1 MYKIDI
7 EPVEK
12 PKSRAKDLLETMMD
26 VMENIE
32 HVDDAAYVLR
42 MKVLNNIEFLVDVL
56 MQEYENGKSK
66 VPGNFNKVSV
76 ITTGTKMTS
85 ITEVQFQT
93 TDGKIFVFQEHFL
106 LF

>member
-12 PKSRAKDLLETMMD
+12 PKSRAKDLLDTMMD

-32 HVDDAAYVLR
+32 HIDDAAYVLR

-56 MQEYENGKSK
+56 MEEYENGR
-66 VPGNFNKVSV
+66 
-76 ITTGTKMTS
+76 
-85 ITEVQFQT
+85 
-93 TDGKIFVFQEHFL
+93 
-106 LF
+106 

>member
-12 PKSRAKDLLETMMD
+12 PKSRTKDLLDTMMD

-56 MQEYENGKSK
+56 MEEYEQGR
-66 VPGNFNKVSV
+66 
-76 ITTGTKMTS
+76 
-85 ITEVQFQT
+85 
-93 TDGKIFVFQEHFL
+93 
-106 LF
+106 

>member
-7 EPVEK
+7 EPMDK
-12 PKSRAKDLLETMMD
+12 PKSRAKDLLDTMMD

-56 MQEYENGKSK
+56 MEEYEAGR
-66 VPGNFNKVSV
+66 
-76 ITTGTKMTS
+76 
-85 ITEVQFQT
+85 
-93 TDGKIFVFQEHFL
+93 
-106 LF
+106 

>member
-12 PKSRAKDLLETMMD
+12 PKSRAKDLLDTMMD

-56 MQEYENGKSK
+56 MEEYEAGR
-66 VPGNFNKVSV
+66 
-76 ITTGTKMTS
+76 
-85 ITEVQFQT
+85 
-93 TDGKIFVFQEHFL
+93 
-106 LF
+106 

>member
-7 EPVEK
+7 EPMDK
-12 PKSRAKDLLETMMD
+12 PKSRAKDLLDTMMD

-56 MQEYENGKSK
+56 MKEYENGR
-66 VPGNFNKVSV
+66 
-76 ITTGTKMTS
+76 
-85 ITEVQFQT
+85 
-93 TDGKIFVFQEHFL
+93 
-106 LF
+106 

>member
-12 PKSRAKDLLETMMD
+12 PKSRAKDLLDTMMD

-56 MQEYENGKSK
+56 MQEYENGR
-66 VPGNFNKVSV
+66 
-76 ITTGTKMTS
+76 
-85 ITEVQFQT
+85 
-93 TDGKIFVFQEHFL
+93 
-106 LF
+106 

>member
-12 PKSRAKDLLETMMD
+12 PKSRAKDLLDTMMD

-42 MKVLNNIEFLVDVL
+42 MKVLNNIEFLVDTL
-56 MQEYENGKSK
+56 MEEYEQGR
-66 VPGNFNKVSV
+66 
-76 ITTGTKMTS
+76 
-85 ITEVQFQT
+85 
-93 TDGKIFVFQEHFL
+93 
-106 LF
+106 

>member
-12 PKSRAKDLLETMMD
+12 PKSRAKDLLDTMMD

-32 HVDDAAYVLR
+32 HIDDSAYVLR

-56 MQEYENGKSK
+56 MEEYENGR
-66 VPGNFNKVSV
+66 
-76 ITTGTKMTS
+76 
-85 ITEVQFQT
+85 
-93 TDGKIFVFQEHFL
+93 
-106 LF
+106 

>member
-7 EPVEK
+7 EPLEK
-12 PKSRAKDLLETMMD
+12 PRSRAKDLLDTMMD

-56 MQEYENGKSK
+56 MEEYEAGR
-66 VPGNFNKVSV
+66 
-76 ITTGTKMTS
+76 
-85 ITEVQFQT
+85 
-93 TDGKIFVFQEHFL
+93 
-106 LF
+106 

>member
-7 EPVEK
+7 EPLEK
-12 PKSRAKDLLETMMD
+12 PRSRAKDLLDTMMD

-56 MQEYENGKSK
+56 MVEYEQGR
-66 VPGNFNKVSV
+66 
-76 ITTGTKMTS
+76 
-85 ITEVQFQT
+85 
-93 TDGKIFVFQEHFL
+93 
-106 LF
+106 

>member
-7 EPVEK
+7 EPLEK
-12 PKSRAKDLLETMMD
+12 PRSRAKDLLDTMMD

-56 MQEYENGKSK
+56 MEESEAGR
-66 VPGNFNKVSV
+66 
-76 ITTGTKMTS
+76 
-85 ITEVQFQT
+85 
-93 TDGKIFVFQEHFL
+93 
-106 LF
+106 

>member
-7 EPVEK
+7 EPMDK
-12 PKSRAKDLLETMMD
+12 PKSRAKDLLDTMMD

-56 MQEYENGKSK
+56 MEEYENGR
-66 VPGNFNKVSV
+66 
-76 ITTGTKMTS
+76 
-85 ITEVQFQT
+85 
-93 TDGKIFVFQEHFL
+93 
-106 LF
+106 

>member
-12 PKSRAKDLLETMMD
+12 PKSRAKDLLDTMMD

-56 MQEYENGKSK
+56 MEEYEQGK
-66 VPGNFNKVSV
+66 
-76 ITTGTKMTS
+76 
-85 ITEVQFQT
+85 
-93 TDGKIFVFQEHFL
+93 
-106 LF
+106 